1 MSKLEKVNP
10 SDAQET
16 TAELPSGAIST
27 NLLEEFKRK
36 ELMKMVAQSNES
48 NLDIA
53 KHIDDLLN
61 DIVLGISEGTM
72 SANDVIEY
80 VDEYVDHEL
89 ELLIFKLENEI
100 K

>member
-16 TAELPSGAIST
+16 TAELPNGVVNT
-27 NLLEEFKRK
+27 NRRS
-36 ELMKMVAQSNES
+36 ELMSKVAQSNES

>member
-1 MSKLEKVNP
+1 MSKLEKANQ

-27 NLLEEFKRK
+27 KRK
-36 ELMKMVAQSNES
+36 AELMEVVAQSNES
-48 NLDIA
+48 NLDLAERIH
-53 KHIDDLLN
+53 KLLDDISLGVSQEN
-61 DIVLGISEGTM
+61 MSADDIVEY
-72 SANDVIEY
+72 IE
-80 VDEYVDHEL
+80 EYIEHEL

>member
-1 MSKLEKVNP
+1 MSKQEKVNP
-10 SDAQET
+10 SVAQET

>member
-16 TAELPSGAIST
+16 IAELPNGVVNT
-27 NLLEEFKRK
+27 NRRA
-36 ELMKMVAQSNES
+36 ELMSKVAQSNET
-48 NLDIA
+48 NLDLA
-53 KHIDDLLN
+53 ERVYELLDD
-61 DIVLGISEGTM
+61 ITLGVSQKEM
-72 SANDVIEY
+72 SAEDVVEYIE
-80 VDEYVDHEL
+80 EYIEHEL